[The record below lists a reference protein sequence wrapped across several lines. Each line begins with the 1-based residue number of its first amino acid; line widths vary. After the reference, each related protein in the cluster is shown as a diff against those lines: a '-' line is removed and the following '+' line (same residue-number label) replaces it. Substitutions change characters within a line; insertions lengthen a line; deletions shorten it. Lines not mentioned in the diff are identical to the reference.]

1 MTPGLE
7 LTKRPI
13 LKLTHYRPLG
23 SVSLIVATRTPRNPP
38 DRGHIIGMKK
48 SPRVA
53 FQPKRI
59 TETDWQIEASIP
71 GSEIRIISGLISK
84 ADVDD
89 WMAGNRKIAWL
100 RSQGYAK

>member
-1 MTPGLE
+1 MW
-7 LTKRPI
+7 RDASWI
-13 LKLTHYRPLG
+13 
-23 SVSLIVATRTPRNPP
+23 SLIVGTRTPRNLLF
-38 DRGHIIGMKK
+38 RGHITGMKK

-71 GSEIRIISGLISK
+71 GSEIRIISGLVSK

-100 RSQGYAK
+100 KSQGYAK